1 MQLCDCSGRSAS
13 DQKVRQLLKKIV
25 TGQLKQ
31 GLRESD
37 TQRISLALI
46 GIGLMVFLRL
56 VRGSERKKIYSREL
70 KAGEMIQLR
79 MRPRP

>member
-1 MQLCDCSGRSAS
+1 M
-13 DQKVRQLLKKIV
+13 LKKIV

-37 TQRISLALI
+37 TQRISIALVA
-46 GIGLMVFLRL
+46 IGLLVFLRL
-56 VRGSERKKIYSREL
+56 VRGSERQKIYSREL
-70 KAGEMIQLR
+70 KAGEVIQLR